1 MPTHTKTTADLAPSD
16 SRLPPPKHRSLWAV
30 VTGALGLAPVLT
42 RLSGASTKAS
52 PLEFVAFDWSVLASV
67 EPQDVALTYWFDA
80 DENWDTY
87 GVAFKFTGRRI
98 DVKGK
103 PNSGDAFKVVTG
115 IDGLK
120 PGMGRM
126 ALTHRVSDANPGRW
140 KVDAVAEAMPQDA
153 GHPNRPVTPH
163 RLSSATA
170 TGASVYAPVARQRAP
185 GIILGAWPA
194 LVGLG
199 ALAGVA
205 LQSTLARAAGLP
217 ATRVLL
223 LALASCLVGIVGAK
237 VYYRLTH
244 LGEET
249 GLLVTGA
256 SLQGFI
262 IGAIT
267 VLALGS
273 TLWRL
278 PVGTV
283 LDVTAPALLLGQAI
297 GRIGCF
303 FGGCCTGRPTTSR
316 WGLWSSDRRIGVR
329 RVPVQLM
336 ESVSAAVLAVSTVAV
351 LRFAAPSPQGLVFV
365 ASLSAYLVV
374 RQLLFPLR
382 GLPRKT
388 AHGRIVTLTLASA
401 ALIGACITAFV
412 L

>member
-1 MPTHTKTTADLAPSD
+1 MPTHTTTAPDLTTRV
-16 SRLPPPKHRSLWAV
+16 SRLPPPKRRGLWAV
-30 VTGALGLAPVLT
+30 VAGALGLAPVLA
-42 RLSGASTKAS
+42 RLTGASAKAS
-52 PLEFVAFDWSVLASV
+52 PLEFVAFDWSPLASV
-67 EPQDVALTYWFDA
+67 EPQAVALTYWFDA

-87 GVAFKFTGRRI
+87 RVAIKLTGRRI

-103 PNSGDAFKVVTG
+103 PESGDAFRVVAG

-120 PGMGRM
+120 PGMGRI

-153 GHPNRPVTPH
+153 RHGNRPVTPH
-163 RLSSATA
+163 RLSSAVA

-199 ALAGVA
+199 ALAGLA
-205 LQSTLARAAGLP
+205 LQTTLARAAGLP
-217 ATRVLL
+217 VTRVLL

-237 VYYRLTH
+237 IYYRLTH
-244 LGEET
+244 LGDKA

-256 SLQGFI
+256 SLQGFV

-267 VLALGS
+267 VLALGGA
-273 TLWRL
+273 LWRL

-303 FGGCCTGRPTTSR
+303 FGGCCTGLPTTSR
-316 WGLWSSDRRIGVR
+316 WGLWSSNRRVGVR

-336 ESVSAAVLAVSTVAV
+336 ESASAAILAVSSVAV
-351 LRFAAPSPQGLVFV
+351 LRFASPSPQGLVFV

-388 AHGRIVTLTLASA
+388 AHGRVITLAVASA
-401 ALIGACITAFV
+401 ALIAAGFTAF
-412 L
+412 LS

>member
-1 MPTHTKTTADLAPSD
+1 MLTNTTTAAARST
-16 SRLPPPKHRSLWAV
+16 SGSHLPTPKRRSLWTV
-30 VTGALGLAPVLT
+30 VTTALGIVPVLN
-42 RLSGASTKAS
+42 RLSGSGTKAS

-80 DENWDTY
+80 DENWNTY
-87 GVAFKFTGRRI
+87 GVAVKFTGRRI

-103 PNSGDAFKVVTG
+103 PESGDAFRVVAG

-120 PGMGRM
+120 PGMGRI
-126 ALTHRVSDANPGRW
+126 ALTHRVSNANPGRW
-140 KVDAVAEAMPQDA
+140 KVDAVAEAIPQNA
-153 GHPNRPVTPH
+153 GHGNRLLTPH
-163 RLSSATA
+163 RLSSAAA

-217 ATRVLL
+217 LTRVLV

-244 LGEET
+244 LGEKA

-256 SLQGFI
+256 SLQGFV

-273 TLWRL
+273 TLWHL
-278 PVGTV
+278 PVGMV
-283 LDVTAPALLLGQAI
+283 LDATAPALLLGQAI

-303 FGGCCTGRPTTSR
+303 FGGCCTGVPTTSR
-316 WGLWSSDRRIGVR
+316 WGLWSSDRRIGVK

-336 ESVSAAVLAVSTVAV
+336 ESGSAAVLAVSSVAV
-351 LRFAAPSPQGLVFV
+351 LRFVAPSPQGLVFV

-388 AHGRIVTLTLASA
+388 AHGRVITLAVASA
-401 ALIGACITAFV
+401 ALVGVGFTAF
-412 L
+412 LN

>member
-1 MPTHTKTTADLAPSD
+1 MLTNTTTAAARSTSGSHLS
-16 SRLPPPKHRSLWAV
+16 PPKRRSLWTV
-30 VTGALGLAPVLT
+30 VTGALRIGPVLA

-67 EPQDVALTYWFDA
+67 EPQDVALTYWFDV

-87 GVAFKFTGRRI
+87 GVAVKFTGRRI

-103 PNSGDAFKVVTG
+103 PESGDAFRVATG

-120 PGMGRM
+120 RGMGRV

-140 KVDAVAEAMPQDA
+140 KVDAAAEAIPQNA
-153 GHPNRPVTPH
+153 KHRNRPVTPH
-163 RLSSATA
+163 RLSSAVA
-170 TGASVYAPVARQRAP
+170 TGTSVYAPVARQRAP

-205 LQSTLARAAGLP
+205 LQSTLARAVGLP
-217 ATRVLL
+217 VTRVLL

-244 LGEET
+244 LGEKT

-256 SLQGFI
+256 SLQGFV

-273 TLWRL
+273 ALWRL

-303 FGGCCTGRPTTSR
+303 FGGCCTGLPTTSR
-316 WGLWSSDRRIGVR
+316 WGLWSSDRRIGVK

-336 ESVSAAVLAVSTVAV
+336 ESASAAVLAVSSVAI
-351 LRFAAPSPQGLVFV
+351 LRFAAPLPQGLVFV
-365 ASLSAYLVV
+365 GGLSAYLVV

-388 AHGRIVTLTLASA
+388 AHGRIITLAVASA
-401 ALIGACITAFV
+401 ALVGAAFTAF
-412 L
+412 LN